1 MSDVCTSGVSAP
13 TTASVPSVPSVPS
26 ARSAPSAEVVPAAA
40 APRRA
45 WWRAAGR
52 RAAHGLG
59 LVPASLGELAFVL
72 AGQPSR
78 AAEGARRH
86 AGVRGGGPVGTGR
99 TATHAVLGVLL
110 GAFFWWLAWM
120 AAVATARGPFYG
132 FVVAGP
138 YDDAWGGPGLV
149 GAWAAHAWVWVATV
163 VVLALLWWALV
174 GLHRR
179 VTEHLV
185 GERRRVWAVPVSV
198 LVALGA
204 ALLVAAWVLQI

>member
-1 MSDVCTSGVSAP
+1 MSDVCTSEFSASAPVARRSPSTEAVSA
-13 TTASVPSVPSVPS
+13 
-26 ARSAPSAEVVPAAA
+26 APGVATRPAL
-40 APRRA
+40 
-45 WWRAAGR
+45 WRAVGQ

-86 AGVRGGGPVGTGR
+86 AGVRGHGPVPAGR
-99 TATHAVLGVLL
+99 AATHAVLGVLL

-132 FVVAGP
+132 VVVPGP

-149 GAWAAHAWVWVATV
+149 GAWAAHAWVWVAAV
-163 VVLALLWWALV
+163 AVLAALWWALV

-185 GERRRVWAVPVSV
+185 GERRRVWTVPLSV
-198 LVALGA
+198 VVALGA
-204 ALLVAAWVLQI
+204 ALLVVAWVRQI